1 MPRLA
6 PGCQG
11 GARAP
16 ERPRERSGLGDG
28 DDEAGGS
35 EDVADA
41 DALGLRRDL
50 DHGLARVVD
59 LPGDLPAVLLG
70 ACDRPHELP
79 DDLLEGVTVTV
90 VKDGHPGRGLRRL
103 DDLGRPGLGL
113 GPGDLCVGH
122 PGHSARASSA
132 AARSNVVAPYSMSSI
147 GVNSSSQWLRP
158 PRDGTKIIPAGPTVA
173 RYWASCP
180 APDRSRRW
188 RVPAARPP
196 SPSGL
201 FGTGGGPAG
210 AWVPRIV
217 TRDQEIGTMPSTT
230 PTE

>member
-28 DDEAGGS
+28 DDETGGS

-41 DALGLRRDL
+41 DALGLRRDF

-59 LPGDLPAVLLG
+59 LPGDLPPVLLG
-70 ACDRPHELP
+70 ARDRPHELS

-90 VKDGHPGRGLRRL
+90 VKEGLPGRGLRGR
-103 DDLGRPGLGL
+103 DDPGRPGLGL

-122 PGHSARASSA
+122 PGHSAGASSA

-158 PRDGTKIIPAGPTVA
+158 PRDGTKIIPAGPIA
-173 RYWASCP
+173 AMYCASWP
-180 APDRSRRW
+180 APG
-188 RVPAARPP
+188 RVCRQRAPPAFAARPMA
-196 SPSGL
+196 
-201 FGTGGGPAG
+201 GPATWG
-210 AWVPRIV
+210 DGRSRTAH
-217 TRDQEIGTMPSTT
+217 
-230 PTE
+230 